1 MVARTTPTR
10 LLQDAASPTPCP
22 DAAELAAADVD
33 LRNAMSRLRAAL
45 GTFDDAEDAAWTT
58 YARTVDR
65 AIVHLEAELNVSEAE
80 LGVSQALD
88 IDDLR
93 ATLERA
99 RASWVAMGEDL
110 RLQAHLAQLDARD
123 RIDDASSGLQRLLG
137 DLTRRAVQDLDAVR
151 AEAARILGDLRQSI
165 PGLRD

>member
-1 MVARTTPTR
+1 
-10 LLQDAASPTPCP
+10 
-22 DAAELAAADVD
+22 
-33 LRNAMSRLRAAL
+33 MS
-45 GTFDDAEDAAWTT
+45 
-58 YARTVDR
+58 
-65 AIVHLEAELNVSEAE
+65 LNI
-80 LGVSQALD
+80 Q
-88 IDDLR
+88 DLR